1 MCFWLGFINNLLIY
15 LVNYVILVNRGIFY
29 WYFEMVLFNVFFG
42 IDKIRDK
49 EKKFKMKNLVNFD
62 WEYW

>member
-49 EKKFKMKNLVNFD
+49 EKKFKMRNLVNFD